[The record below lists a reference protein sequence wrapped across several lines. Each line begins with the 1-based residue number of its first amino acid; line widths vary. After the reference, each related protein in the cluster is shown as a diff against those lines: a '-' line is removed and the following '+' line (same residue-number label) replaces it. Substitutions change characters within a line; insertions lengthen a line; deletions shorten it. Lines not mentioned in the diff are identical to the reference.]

1 MDAMHGRG
9 GKKNKVAVRKSK
21 FKKRNNLDSDDTT
34 PSEFDPDESIESS
47 DGDSDWKLCF
57 KAQIKE
63 SFKSIFQIFNQ
74 KFITKTLTN
83 LV

>member
-21 FKKRNNLDSDDTT
+21 FKKRNNLDSEDTT

-47 DGDSDWKLCF
+47 DGDSDWNPNF
-57 KAQIKE
+57 
-63 SFKSIFQIFNQ
+63 
-74 KFITKTLTN
+74 
-83 LV
+83 